1 MSKYQAKSK
10 GKRRIT
16 RQQSFFLSFNPR
28 TIERKYVGSETHLNL
43 GRQYRLRITEDESE
57 SVKLKGE
64 FIEVSTPDKLKAKQ
78 LVIDWYLENAKIKF
92 HTIALPLIE
101 KFKKHKI

>member
-1 MSKYQAKSK
+1 LSKYQAKSK

-43 GRQYRLRITEDESE
+43 GRQYRLRISEDKFEC
-57 SVKLKGE
+57 VKLKGK
-64 FIEVSTPDKLKAKQ
+64 FIEVSTLDKSKAKQ
-78 LVIDWYLENAKIKF
+78 LVNDWNVQNVKIKF

-101 KFKKHKI
+101 NFKKHKI